1 MILGGAGFIGNA
13 LTKNFANQGTEVIVV
28 DNFSFGRRVCDH
40 ANITYI
46 DIDVNK
52 IHELKKKY
60 APDAIYHF
68 AEYSRVEQSFTEID
82 FTLHNNIGSIL
93 NILSFAKEKHAKLIY
108 AGSSTKFGDNGKNKT
123 ESPYALSKSINSELV
138 KSYCEWNDVPYAI
151 VYFYNAYGPGETNNG
166 KYATVIGRFLKLLKE
181 GASELPV
188 TQPGTQMRNFTHIDD
203 IVTAL
208 DLVGRYAEGD
218 LFGIGSDRAY
228 SILDIVSALGV
239 QPKFTDGKRGNRMS
253 AELLTEKTKALG
265 WAPTKDLMK
274 YLKDEIKKY

>member
-13 LTKNFANQGTEVIVV
+13 LTKNFANQGIEVIVV

-40 ANITYI
+40 TNITYI

-52 IHELKKKY
+52 IHQLKQKY
-60 APDAIYHF
+60 TPDIIYHF

-151 VYFYNAYGPGETNNG
+151 VYFYNAYGPGETNIG
-166 KYATVIGRFLKLLKE
+166 KYATVIGRFLKLLKD

-239 QPKFTDGKRGNRMS
+239 QPKFNAGKRGNRMS

-265 WAPTKDLMK
+265 WTPTKDLMK